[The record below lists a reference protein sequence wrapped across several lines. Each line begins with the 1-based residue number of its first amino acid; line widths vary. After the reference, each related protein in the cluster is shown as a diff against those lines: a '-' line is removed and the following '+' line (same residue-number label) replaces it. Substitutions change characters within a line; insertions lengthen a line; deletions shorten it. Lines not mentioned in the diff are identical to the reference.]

1 MSLDGDESARL
12 PFKVDMSLIVI
23 CIINCLSNSG
33 YGLVAP
39 FLPQELK
46 ERHIRL
52 DIYGYIFGIYS
63 VALIVFSPLIGEL
76 LRRFR
81 RRKLIFMIGMISM
94 ATSLVAYAL
103 LPRIISNNSV
113 LVGTLILFRF
123 LQGFAS
129 SAIQTTCFSIVT
141 LMYPLQH

>member
-1 MSLDGDESARL
+1 LSAEESARY
-12 PFKVDMSLIVI
+12 PFKVDMSLICI

-46 ERHIRL
+46 AKGISM

-63 VALIVFSPLIGEL
+63 VAFIIFSPIIGEL
-76 LRRFR
+76 LRRYR
-81 RRKLIFMIGMISM
+81 RRKLIFMIGLISM
-94 ATSLVAYAL
+94 AVSLVAYA
-103 LPRIISNNSV
+103 IIPYV
-113 LVGTLILFRF
+113 VKDKTWLITNFIAFRF

-129 SAIQTTCFSIVT
+129 SAI
-141 LMYPLQH
+141 